1 MNTVLRNYNERKG
14 NMRNHYQ
21 VDQFIAVSY
30 LYFLMT
36 DKSSTTVS
44 EAELAELI
52 IAINNDTEPFSN
64 TGQQYLL

>member
-1 MNTVLRNYNERKG
+1 MRGYNR
-14 NMRNHYQ
+14 
-21 VDQFIAVSY
+21 VDHFIAVSY

-52 IAINNDTEPFSN
+52 IAINNDNEAFSN
-64 TGQQYLL
+64 T